1 MSGRSKKAEVNI
13 STVGVDVCDWIYPKK
28 TDFAFGRAD
37 NRTSIKFSTWDF
49 GGQVRLRRGGNGRG
63 GLGDSREVSQAS
75 HYQFGFGEMVTL
87 PRERK
92 DVVGNFGRVPNKMK
106 TGDYRVKNRVGCSQ
120 RATV

>member
-49 GGQVRLRRGGNGRG
+49 GGQVRLGRG
-63 GLGDSREVSQAS
+63 GVGDVRELSKPSKLAS
-75 HYQFGFGEMVTL
+75 GCQFSLDKMVTL
-87 PRERK
+87 LIEDITCPLV
-92 DVVGNFGRVPNKMK
+92 DTNFISSVQLELNTR
-106 TGDYRVKNRVGCSQ
+106 RRF
-120 RATV
+120 